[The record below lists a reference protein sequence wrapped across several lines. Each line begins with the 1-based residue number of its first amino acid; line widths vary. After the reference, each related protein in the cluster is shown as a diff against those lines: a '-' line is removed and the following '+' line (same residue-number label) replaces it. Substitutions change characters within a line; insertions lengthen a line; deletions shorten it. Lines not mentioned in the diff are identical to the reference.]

1 MCISTAQQVHFL
13 YLASQVA
20 GFVAVFVALA
30 AVYGSGRPTLVLHS
44 VFEAASELHKAVWL
58 PKPCIRFSTL
68 LLLAYD

>member
-20 GFVAVFVALA
+20 GYVAVFLALA
-30 AVYGSGRPTLVLHS
+30 AVYGNGSPALVLHS